1 MVISKEVK
9 KLDAGLYF
17 VATPIG
23 SARDITLR
31 ALDVLYSADL
41 LIAEDTR
48 SLKKLM
54 NIHQI
59 PIRGRKVIS
68 YHDHSS
74 SNTRKKIIELI
85 KEGKSVALVR
95 DAGTPLISDP
105 GYKLVRNAIEE
116 DLEVY
121 SVPGPSSVIA
131 ALTVSGLPT
140 DTFSFLGFLPHTKAK
155 KKKLL
160 ETYLKL
166 ESSLIIFESGKR
178 LQKTLDLLAE
188 TCRPSTEICICR
200 ELTKLN
206 EEITRFTVEQGT
218 KVIKK
223 MRSSKGEFVIIV
235 GKSDAGDFDLKNL
248 DERLKKLKKSMSM
261 KGSVDLLVEQ
271 LKIPKNTIY
280 KKALTI
286 FKDKN

>member
-1 MVISKEVK
+1 MSEFIYPEIKP
-9 KLDAGLYF
+9 GLYI
-17 VATPIG
+17 VSLPVG
-23 SARDITLR
+23 CLSDISFR
-31 ALDVLYSADL
+31 ALHMLSNSDYVAG
-41 LIAEDTR
+41 EDTR
-48 SLKKLM
+48 NVKSLFRLLKISKSM
-54 NIHQI
+54 RDI
-59 PIRGRKVIS
+59 IS

-85 KEGKSVALVR
+85 KEGKSVALVS

-116 DLEVY
+116 NLEIF

-206 EEITRFTVEQGT
+206 EEITRFTVEEGT

-235 GKSDAGDFDLKNL
+235 GKSEAGDFDLKNL
-248 DERLKKLKKSMSM
+248 DEQLKKLKKSMSM
-261 KGSVDLLVEQ
+261 KGSVDLLAEQ

>member
-1 MVISKEVK
+1 MNEFIYPEIKP
-9 KLDAGLYF
+9 GLYI
-17 VATPIG
+17 VSLPVG
-23 SARDITLR
+23 CLSDISFR
-31 ALDVLYSADL
+31 ALHMLSNSDYVAG
-41 LIAEDTR
+41 EDTR
-48 SLKKLM
+48 NVKSLFRLLKISKSM
-54 NIHQI
+54 RDI
-59 PIRGRKVIS
+59 IS

-85 KEGKSVALVR
+85 KEGKSVALVS

-116 DLEVY
+116 DLEVF

-206 EEITRFTVEQGT
+206 EEITRFTVEEGT
-218 KVIKK
+218 KVKKK
-223 MRSSKGEFVIIV
+223 MRSTKGEFVIII
-235 GKSDAGDFDLKNL
+235 GKNEARDFDLKNL
-248 DERLKKLKKSMSM
+248 DEQLKKLKKSMSM
-261 KGSVDLLVEQ
+261 KGSVDLLAEK

-286 FKDKN
+286 FKDKK

>member
-1 MVISKEVK
+1 MSEFIYPEIKP
-9 KLDAGLYF
+9 GLYI
-17 VATPIG
+17 VSLPVG
-23 SARDITLR
+23 CLSDISFR
-31 ALDVLYSADL
+31 ALHMLSNSDYVAG
-41 LIAEDTR
+41 EDTR
-48 SLKKLM
+48 NVKSLFRLLKISKSM
-54 NIHQI
+54 RNI
-59 PIRGRKVIS
+59 IS

-74 SNTRKKIIELI
+74 SNTRKKIVEFI
-85 KEGKSVALVR
+85 KKGKSVALVS

-116 DLEVY
+116 DLEVF

-155 KKKLL
+155 KKRLL

-206 EEITRFTVEQGT
+206 EEITRFTVEEGT

-235 GKSDAGDFDLKNL
+235 GKSEAGDFDLKNL
-248 DERLKKLKKSMSM
+248 DEQLKKLKKSMSM
-261 KGSVDLLVEQ
+261 KGSVDLLAEQ
-271 LKIPKNTIY
+271 LKIPKNVIY

>member
-1 MVISKEVK
+1 MNEFIYPEIKP
-9 KLDAGLYF
+9 GLYI
-17 VATPIG
+17 VSLPVG
-23 SARDITLR
+23 CLSDISFR
-31 ALDVLYSADL
+31 ALHMLSNSDYVAG
-41 LIAEDTR
+41 EDTR
-48 SLKKLM
+48 NVKSLFRLLKISKSM
-54 NIHQI
+54 RDI
-59 PIRGRKVIS
+59 IS

-85 KEGKSVALVR
+85 KEGKSVALVS

-116 DLEVY
+116 DLEVF

-206 EEITRFTVEQGT
+206 EEITRFTVKEGT

-223 MRSSKGEFVIIV
+223 MRSSKGEFVLIV
-235 GKSDAGDFDLKNL
+235 GKSEAGDFDLKNL
-248 DERLKKLKKSMSM
+248 DEQLKKLKKSMSM
-261 KGSVDLLVEQ
+261 KGSVDLLAEQ

>member
-1 MVISKEVK
+1 MNEFIYPEIKP
-9 KLDAGLYF
+9 GLYI
-17 VATPIG
+17 VSLPVG
-23 SARDITLR
+23 CLSDISFR
-31 ALDVLYSADL
+31 ALHMLSNSDYVAG
-41 LIAEDTR
+41 EDTR
-48 SLKKLM
+48 NVKSLFRLLKISKSM
-54 NIHQI
+54 RDI
-59 PIRGRKVIS
+59 IS

-85 KEGKSVALVR
+85 KEGKSVALVS

-116 DLEVY
+116 DLEVF

-206 EEITRFTVEQGT
+206 EEITRFTVEEGT

-235 GKSDAGDFDLKNL
+235 GKSEAGDFDLKNL
-248 DERLKKLKKSMSM
+248 DEQLKKLKKSMSM
-261 KGSVDLLVEQ
+261 KGSVDLLAEQ
-271 LKIPKNTIY
+271 LKIPKNAIY

>member
-1 MVISKEVK
+1 
-9 KLDAGLYF
+9 
-17 VATPIG
+17 
-23 SARDITLR
+23 
-31 ALDVLYSADL
+31 
-41 LIAEDTR
+41 
-48 SLKKLM
+48 
-54 NIHQI
+54 
-59 PIRGRKVIS
+59 
-68 YHDHSS
+68 
-74 SNTRKKIIELI
+74 
-85 KEGKSVALVR
+85 
-95 DAGTPLISDP
+95 
-105 GYKLVRNAIEE
+105 
-116 DLEVY
+116 
-121 SVPGPSSVIA
+121 VIA

-155 KKKLL
+155 KKRLL

-206 EEITRFTVEQGT
+206 EEITRFTVEEGT

-235 GKSDAGDFDLKNL
+235 GKTEAGDFDLKNL
-248 DERLKKLKKSMSM
+248 DEQLTKLKKSMSM
-261 KGSVDLLVEQ
+261 KGSVDLLAEQ
-271 LKIPKNTIY
+271 LKIPKNVIY

>member
-1 MVISKEVK
+1 MNEFIYPEIKP
-9 KLDAGLYF
+9 GLYI
-17 VATPIG
+17 VSLPVG
-23 SARDITLR
+23 CLSDISFR
-31 ALDVLYSADL
+31 ALHMLSNSDYVAG
-41 LIAEDTR
+41 EDTR
-48 SLKKLM
+48 NVKSLFRLLKINKSM
-54 NIHQI
+54 RDI
-59 PIRGRKVIS
+59 IS

-85 KEGKSVALVR
+85 KEGKSVALVS

-116 DLEVY
+116 DLEVF

-206 EEITRFTVEQGT
+206 EEITRFTVEEGT
-218 KVIKK
+218 KGIKK
-223 MRSSKGEFVIIV
+223 MRSLKGEFVIIV
-235 GKSDAGDFDLKNL
+235 GKSEAGDFDLKNL
-248 DERLKKLKKSMSM
+248 DEQLKKLKKSMSM
-261 KGSVDLLVEQ
+261 KGSVDLLAEQ

>member
-1 MVISKEVK
+1 MNEFIYPEIKP
-9 KLDAGLYF
+9 GLYI
-17 VATPIG
+17 VSLPVG
-23 SARDITLR
+23 CLSDISFR
-31 ALDVLYSADL
+31 ALHMLSNSDYVAG
-41 LIAEDTR
+41 EDTR
-48 SLKKLM
+48 NVKSLFRLLKISKSM
-54 NIHQI
+54 RDI
-59 PIRGRKVIS
+59 IS

-85 KEGKSVALVR
+85 KEGKSVALVS

-116 DLEVY
+116 DLEVF
-121 SVPGPSSVIA
+121 SIPGPSSVIA

-206 EEITRFTVEQGT
+206 EEITRFTVKEGT

-223 MRSSKGEFVIIV
+223 MRSSKGEFVLIV
-235 GKSDAGDFDLKNL
+235 GKSEAGDFDLKNL
-248 DERLKKLKKSMSM
+248 DEQLKKLKKSMSM
-261 KGSVDLLVEQ
+261 KGSVDLLAEQ

>member
-1 MVISKEVK
+1 MSEFIYPEIKP
-9 KLDAGLYF
+9 GLYI
-17 VATPIG
+17 VSLPVG
-23 SARDITLR
+23 CLSDISFR
-31 ALDVLYSADL
+31 ALHMLSNSDYVAG
-41 LIAEDTR
+41 EDTR
-48 SLKKLM
+48 NVKSLFRLLKISKSM
-54 NIHQI
+54 RDI
-59 PIRGRKVIS
+59 IS

-85 KEGKSVALVR
+85 KEGKSVALVS

-116 DLEVY
+116 DLEVF
-121 SVPGPSSVIA
+121 SIPGPSSVIA

-206 EEITRFTVEQGT
+206 EEIIKFTVEEGT

-235 GKSDAGDFDLKNL
+235 GKSEAGDFDLKNL
-248 DERLKKLKKSMSM
+248 DEQLKKLKKSMSM
-261 KGSVDLLVEQ
+261 KGSVDLLAEQ

>member
-1 MVISKEVK
+1 MNEFIYPEIKP
-9 KLDAGLYF
+9 GLYI
-17 VATPIG
+17 VSLPVG
-23 SARDITLR
+23 CLSDISFR
-31 ALDVLYSADL
+31 ALHMLSNSDYVAG
-41 LIAEDTR
+41 EDTR
-48 SLKKLM
+48 NVKSLFRLLKISKSM
-54 NIHQI
+54 RDI
-59 PIRGRKVIS
+59 IS

-85 KEGKSVALVR
+85 KEGKSVALVS

-116 DLEVY
+116 DLEVF
-121 SVPGPSSVIA
+121 SIPGPSSVIV

-206 EEITRFTVEQGT
+206 EEITRFTVEEGT

-223 MRSSKGEFVIIV
+223 MRSSKGEFVIVV
-235 GKSDAGDFDLKNL
+235 GKSEAGDFDLKNL
-248 DERLKKLKKSMSM
+248 DEQLKKLKKSMSM
-261 KGSVDLLVEQ
+261 KGSVDLLAEQ

-286 FKDKN
+286 FKDNI

>member
-1 MVISKEVK
+1 MNEFIYPEIKP
-9 KLDAGLYF
+9 GLYI
-17 VATPIG
+17 VSLPVG
-23 SARDITLR
+23 CLSDISFR
-31 ALDVLYSADL
+31 ALHMLSNSDYVAG
-41 LIAEDTR
+41 EDTR
-48 SLKKLM
+48 NVKSLFRLLKISKSM
-54 NIHQI
+54 RDI
-59 PIRGRKVIS
+59 IS

-85 KEGKSVALVR
+85 KEGKSVALVS

-206 EEITRFTVEQGT
+206 EEITRFTVEEGT

-235 GKSDAGDFDLKNL
+235 GKSEAGDFDLKNL
-248 DERLKKLKKSMSM
+248 DEQLKKLKKSMSM
-261 KGSVDLLVEQ
+261 KGSVDLLTEQ

>member
-1 MVISKEVK
+1 MNEFIYPEIKP
-9 KLDAGLYF
+9 GLYI
-17 VATPIG
+17 VSLPVG
-23 SARDITLR
+23 CLSDISFR
-31 ALDVLYSADL
+31 ALHMLSNSDYVAG
-41 LIAEDTR
+41 EDTR
-48 SLKKLM
+48 NVKSLFRLLKISKSM
-54 NIHQI
+54 RDI
-59 PIRGRKVIS
+59 IS

-85 KEGKSVALVR
+85 KEGKSVALVS

-116 DLEVY
+116 DLEVF

-206 EEITRFTVEQGT
+206 EEITRFTVEEGT

-235 GKSDAGDFDLKNL
+235 GKSEAGDFDLKNL
-248 DERLKKLKKSMSM
+248 DEQLKKLKKSMSM

>member
-1 MVISKEVK
+1 MLSNSDYV
-9 KLDAGLYF
+9 AG
-17 VATPIG
+17 
-23 SARDITLR
+23 
-31 ALDVLYSADL
+31 
-41 LIAEDTR
+41 EDTR
-48 SLKKLM
+48 NVKSLFRLLKISKSM
-54 NIHQI
+54 RDI
-59 PIRGRKVIS
+59 IS

-85 KEGKSVALVR
+85 KEGKSVALVS

-235 GKSDAGDFDLKNL
+235 GKSEAGDFDLKNL

>member
-1 MVISKEVK
+1 MNEFIYPEIKP
-9 KLDAGLYF
+9 GLYI
-17 VATPIG
+17 VSLPVG
-23 SARDITLR
+23 CLSDISFR
-31 ALDVLYSADL
+31 ALHMLSNSDYVAG
-41 LIAEDTR
+41 EDTR
-48 SLKKLM
+48 NVKSLFRLLKISKSM
-54 NIHQI
+54 RDI
-59 PIRGRKVIS
+59 IS

-85 KEGKSVALVR
+85 KEGKSVALVS

-116 DLEVY
+116 DLEVF

-160 ETYLKL
+160 ETYLNL

-206 EEITRFTVEQGT
+206 EEITRFTVKEGA

-235 GKSDAGDFDLKNL
+235 GKSEAGDFDLKNL
-248 DERLKKLKKSMSM
+248 DEQLKKLKKSMSM
-261 KGSVDLLVEQ
+261 KGSVDFLAEQ

>member
-1 MVISKEVK
+1 MKEFIYPEIK
-9 KLDAGLYF
+9 SGLYI
-17 VATPIG
+17 VSLPVG
-23 SARDITLR
+23 CLSDISFR
-31 ALDVLYSADL
+31 ALHMLSNSDYVAG
-41 LIAEDTR
+41 EDTR
-48 SLKKLM
+48 NVKSLFRLLKISKSM
-54 NIHQI
+54 RDI
-59 PIRGRKVIS
+59 IS

-85 KEGKSVALVR
+85 KEGKSVALVS

-116 DLEVY
+116 DLEVF

-206 EEITRFTVEQGT
+206 EEITRFTVEEGN

-235 GKSDAGDFDLKNL
+235 GKSEAGDFDLKNL
-248 DERLKKLKKSMSM
+248 DEQLKKLKKSMSM
-261 KGSVDLLVEQ
+261 KGSVDLLAEQ

>member
-1 MVISKEVK
+1 MSEFIYPEIKP
-9 KLDAGLYF
+9 GLYI
-17 VATPIG
+17 VSLPVG
-23 SARDITLR
+23 CLSDISFR
-31 ALDVLYSADL
+31 ALHMLSNSDYVAG
-41 LIAEDTR
+41 EDTR
-48 SLKKLM
+48 NVKSLFRLLKISKSM
-54 NIHQI
+54 RDI
-59 PIRGRKVIS
+59 IS

-85 KEGKSVALVR
+85 KEGKSVALVS

-116 DLEVY
+116 DLEVF

-155 KKKLL
+155 KKRLI
-160 ETYLKL
+160 ENYLKL

-206 EEITRFTVEQGT
+206 EEITRFTVDEGT

-235 GKSDAGDFDLKNL
+235 GKSEAGDFDLKNL
-248 DERLKKLKKSMSM
+248 DEQLKKLKKSMSM

>member
-1 MVISKEVK
+1 MSEFIYPEIKP
-9 KLDAGLYF
+9 GLYI
-17 VATPIG
+17 VSLPVG
-23 SARDITLR
+23 CLSDISFR
-31 ALDVLYSADL
+31 ALHMLSNSDYVAG
-41 LIAEDTR
+41 EDTR
-48 SLKKLM
+48 NVKSLFRLLKISKSM
-54 NIHQI
+54 RDI
-59 PIRGRKVIS
+59 IS

-85 KEGKSVALVR
+85 KAGKSVALVS

-116 DLEVY
+116 DLEVF
-121 SVPGPSSVIA
+121 SIPGPSSVIA

-206 EEITRFTVEQGT
+206 EEITRFTAEEGT

-235 GKSDAGDFDLKNL
+235 GKSEAGDFDLKNL
-248 DERLKKLKKSMSM
+248 DEQLKKLKKSMSM
-261 KGSVDLLVEQ
+261 KGSVDLLTEQ

>member
-1 MVISKEVK
+1 MNEFIYPEIKP
-9 KLDAGLYF
+9 GLYI
-17 VATPIG
+17 VSLPVG
-23 SARDITLR
+23 CLSDISFR
-31 ALDVLYSADL
+31 ALHMLSNSDYVAG
-41 LIAEDTR
+41 EDTR
-48 SLKKLM
+48 NVKSLFRLLKISKSM
-54 NIHQI
+54 RDI
-59 PIRGRKVIS
+59 IS

-85 KEGKSVALVR
+85 KEGKSVALVS

-116 DLEVY
+116 DLEVF

-206 EEITRFTVEQGT
+206 EEITRFTAEEGT

-235 GKSDAGDFDLKNL
+235 GKSEAGDFDLKNL
-248 DERLKKLKKSMSM
+248 DEQLKKLKKSMSM
-261 KGSVDLLVEQ
+261 KGSVDLLTEQ

>member
-1 MVISKEVK
+1 MSEFIYPEIKP
-9 KLDAGLYF
+9 GLYI
-17 VATPIG
+17 VSLPVG
-23 SARDITLR
+23 CLSDISFR
-31 ALDVLYSADL
+31 ALHMLSNSDYVAG
-41 LIAEDTR
+41 EDTR
-48 SLKKLM
+48 NVKSLFRLLKISKSM
-54 NIHQI
+54 RDI
-59 PIRGRKVIS
+59 IS

-85 KEGKSVALVR
+85 KEGKSVALVS

-116 DLEVY
+116 DLEVF

-206 EEITRFTVEQGT
+206 EEITRFTVEEGT

-235 GKSDAGDFDLKNL
+235 GKSEAGDFDLKNL
-248 DERLKKLKKSMSM
+248 DEQLKKLKKSMSM
-261 KGSVDLLVEQ
+261 KGSVDLLAEQ

>member
-1 MVISKEVK
+1 MNEFIYPEIKP
-9 KLDAGLYF
+9 GLYI
-17 VATPIG
+17 VSLPVG
-23 SARDITLR
+23 CLSDISFR
-31 ALDVLYSADL
+31 ALHMLSNSDYVAG
-41 LIAEDTR
+41 EDTR
-48 SLKKLM
+48 NVKSLFRLLKISKSM
-54 NIHQI
+54 RDI
-59 PIRGRKVIS
+59 IS

-85 KEGKSVALVR
+85 KEGKSVALVS

-116 DLEVY
+116 DLEVF
-121 SVPGPSSVIA
+121 SIPGPSSVIA

-155 KKKLL
+155 KKRLL

-206 EEITRFTVEQGT
+206 EEITRFTVEEGT

-235 GKSDAGDFDLKNL
+235 GKSEAGDFDLKNL
-248 DERLKKLKKSMSM
+248 DEQLTKLKKSMSM
-261 KGSVDLLVEQ
+261 KGSVDLLAEQ

-280 KKALTI
+280 KKALKI